1 MKELDKLV
9 ENYFTEKK
17 APELGM
23 DMLLEMV
30 EQSLEEAIYYQNPE
44 TGRLDGPYEDLEV
57 VRNEIIDHLKKMN

>member
-9 ENYFTEKK
+9 ENYFAEKK

-30 EQSLEEAIYYQNPE
+30 EQSLEEAIYYDKDGDGVV
-44 TGRLDGPYEDLEV
+44 TGDELVGLM
-57 VRNEIIDHLKKMN
+57 IT

>member
-9 ENYFTEKK
+9 ENYFEEKK

-30 EQSLEEAIYYQNPE
+30 EQSLEEMAGLAGIVN
-44 TGRLDGPYEDLEV
+44 
-57 VRNEIIDHLKKMN
+57 

>member
-9 ENYFTEKK
+9 ENYFIEKK

-30 EQSLEEAIYYQNPE
+30 EQSLEEAIYYDK
-44 TGRLDGPYEDLEV
+44 DGYGV
-57 VRNEIIDHLKKMN
+57 VDHGGSRSWSIRSRASCRMIL

>member
-30 EQSLEEAIYYQNPE
+30 EQSLQEATIRSNRVFYY
-44 TGRLDGPYEDLEV
+44 
-57 VRNEIIDHLKKMN
+57 VRFDKAPKDTDSAKS